1 MILCIMNTIVV
12 KWYLHIFFA
21 MLPIMNKSCKMSAA
35 NYGSVFSN
43 KKHSDIISKHVSV
56 SYALCLINVTLIE
69 IYTILHFAWLFKIN
83 AIHCFLYKEWYMGKN
98 WTPKKKEKK
107 SGTFFHS
114 YWILLNSIRKRWIND
129 WNHNICS
136 IIST

>member
-12 KWYLHIFFA
+12 KWFLFLFFFA

-56 SYALCLINVTLIE
+56 SYVLCLINVALIE
-69 IYTILHFAWLFKIN
+69 IYTILHLA
-83 AIHCFLYKEWYMGKN
+83 
-98 WTPKKKEKK
+98 
-107 SGTFFHS
+107 
-114 YWILLNSIRKRWIND
+114 
-129 WNHNICS
+129 
-136 IIST
+136 